1 MPQGPATKSS
11 FASEGAHTF
20 PFQSPAARGDDDTET
35 EQGTK
40 PETVDTNKGHLH
52 RAGLSSTDSVAPV
65 VLYSGTLRILDCAL
79 GRSFPKKVHQLSVHL
94 VRVCPSYA
102 VRSVP
107 DHR

>member
-11 FASEGAHTF
+11 FASEGVHTF
-20 PFQSPAARGDDDTET
+20 PFRSPAARADDTET
-35 EQGTK
+35 EPGTK
-40 PETVDTNKGHLH
+40 PETVDTDMGHLH

-107 DHR
+107 HHR